1 MKSSLYDLHLA
12 PMKKLADNKG
22 AELLPI
28 SVTGGIS
35 AGRGVVSM
43 RVVWLNL
50 NCGLSAT
57 IAWEGTIPSD
67 KTHLGCLPAILTV
80 DSQDHKV
87 RGRLN

>member
-1 MKSSLYDLHLA
+1 MYDLHLA
-12 PMKKLADNKG
+12 PMKKLADSKG

-50 NCGLSAT
+50 DRGVLAFKAQILT
-57 IAWEGTIPSD
+57 PLDGR
-67 KTHLGCLPAILTV
+67 THLGCLPAILSV
-80 DSQDHKV
+80 DLQDQQG